1 MSTHADLVNHD
12 DAAGRKGPSLLSRAA
27 VAFGIGLVAVAALVF
42 AGFVNFVARV
52 PVGEQATPAASD
64 GIVAMTGGA
73 ERLSDGLILLASG
86 RGKRLLISGVN
97 AETSERALARA
108 QPDYAAFA
116 RCCVDLG
123 RRALN
128 TAGNAVETRRWAESH
143 GFRSLIVVTS
153 GYHMPRT
160 MLELAREMPNAEL
173 IPYAVTDRWGAPW
186 WRDWPTARLLVGEY
200 VKFVAAL
207 VRVRLAPRLARTE
220 TAEGRAAA
228 PGDRS

>member
-1 MSTHADLVNHD
+1 MSTPADLVQHD
-12 DAAGRKGPSLLSRAA
+12 DTAGRRGPSLLSRAA
-27 VAFGIGLVAVAALVF
+27 VAFGVGLVAVAALVF

-73 ERLSDGLILLASG
+73 ERLSDALILLASG

-97 AETSERALARA
+97 AETSERALSRA

-173 IPYAVTDRWGAPW
+173 IPYAVTDRSGAPW
-186 WRDWPTARLLVGEY
+186 WHDWPTARLLVGEY

-220 TAEGRAAA
+220 TAEGRTAG